1 MDEPTT
7 FYTLLKALRRGYV
20 LHRPIL
26 VEVARGSH
34 PGGEIQIEMTQTFAQ
49 PLDWKDAHS
58 IEYANSAYHRI
69 GPNAQH
75 VSGEAVVTIGRS
87 RRCTIRVDNESVS
100 KVHASVRYDK
110 SLGEYQI
117 TDEGSRNGTSLG
129 GAPLLPQ
136 QPATLWPGVYVSFGD
151 AVFLFLDSA
160 TLHKLARLV

>member
-1 MDEPTT
+1 MDEPKT
-7 FYTLLKALRRGYV
+7 FYALLRALRAGYV

-34 PGGEIQIEMTQTFAQ
+34 PGGEIQIEMTQTFSQ

-58 IEYANSAYHRI
+58 IEYANSAFHRI
-69 GPNAQH
+69 GPNSAPAG
-75 VSGEAVVTIGRS
+75 GETAVTIGRS

-100 KVHASVRYDK
+100 KLHASVRYVMAR
-110 SLGEYQI
+110 SEYQL

-129 GAPLLPQ
+129 GVALVSG

-151 AVFLFLDSA
+151 AVFLFLDGA